1 MCMCIQ
7 VENGR
12 VTVNGVMAVMGTR
25 VFAGDTVTLDGKSTL
40 QPLHPIPSP
49 LKLNPEYHDT

>member
-12 VTVNGVMAVMGTR
+12 VAVNGVMAVMGTR
-25 VFAGDTVTLDGKSTL
+25 VLAGDTVTLDGKST
-40 QPLHPIPSP
+40 PKP
-49 LKLNPEYHDT
+49 

>member
-1 MCMCIQ
+1 MCIQ